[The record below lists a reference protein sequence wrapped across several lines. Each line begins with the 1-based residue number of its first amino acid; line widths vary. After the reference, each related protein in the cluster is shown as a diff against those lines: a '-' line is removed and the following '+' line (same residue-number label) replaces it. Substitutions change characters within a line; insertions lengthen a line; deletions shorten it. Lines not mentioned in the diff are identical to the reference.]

1 LILVNRKN
9 QGCLLVHSE
18 TQPPTLKKEKKRKE
32 QQKLENERTDFI
44 FEFRAKQESMK

>member
-1 LILVNRKN
+1 LSTTKTRVLFLSIQKHN
-9 QGCLLVHSE
+9 H
-18 TQPPTLKKEKKRKE
+18 PPLKKKRKE